1 MRRRPDA
8 VARDPAYFRGESLV
22 KDTPALIVEEP

>member
-1 MRRRPDA
+1 MLWQQA
-8 VARDPAYFRGESLV
+8 KDPAYFRGETLV